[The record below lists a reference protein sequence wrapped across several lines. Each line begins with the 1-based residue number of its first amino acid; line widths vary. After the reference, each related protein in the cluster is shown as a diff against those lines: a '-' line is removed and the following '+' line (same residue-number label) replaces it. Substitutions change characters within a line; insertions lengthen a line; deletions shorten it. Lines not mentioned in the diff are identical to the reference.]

1 MLDQATTLDNQLPT
15 LRTLE
20 RMVVLLVEDEE
31 ALRDILRSALE
42 LAGMQV
48 IPCRGVSAAIEYLEQ
63 ARAYPD
69 RASGGS
75 PAVPDVVLCDMH
87 LPDGT
92 GFDLLRSVAELSAAH
107 VVTMTAYGD
116 PELHRLARRMGARRS
131 LDKPFTLDQLMGAI
145 AGARD
150 L

>member
-1 MLDQATTLDNQLPT
+1 MFNHTADSDTHIPALP
-15 LRTLE
+15 TLE

-31 ALRDILRSALE
+31 GLRDILRSALE

-48 IPCRGVSAAIEYLEQ
+48 IPCRGVNAAIEYLEQ

-69 RASGGS
+69 RASGGA

-92 GFDLLRSVAELSAAH
+92 GFDLLRSVAELSAAP

-145 AGARD
+145 AGAQAV
-150 L
+150 